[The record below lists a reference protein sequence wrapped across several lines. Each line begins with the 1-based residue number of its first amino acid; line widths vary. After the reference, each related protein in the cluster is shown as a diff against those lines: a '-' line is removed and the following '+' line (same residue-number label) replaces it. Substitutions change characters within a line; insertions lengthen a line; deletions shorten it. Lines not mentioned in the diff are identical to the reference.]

1 MAYLKLNNI
10 GVYKKAFSL
19 SNYIWIVVRKWD
31 MFAKNTIGSQF
42 VRSADSISANIAE
55 GFGKYYLKDIVRH
68 YRISRGSTLET
79 LDWNEKARK
88 RELIDEK
95 EYKYILNVL
104 QDLPK
109 EINQLIKFTK
119 GSMKKAII

>member
-1 MAYLKLNNI
+1 
-10 GVYKKAFSL
+10 
-19 SNYIWIVVRKWD
+19 

-55 GFGKYYLKDIVRH
+55 GFGKYYLKDMVRH

>member
-1 MAYLKLNNI
+1 M
-10 GVYKKAFSL
+10 
-19 SNYIWIVVRKWD
+19 
-31 MFAKNTIGSQF
+31 
-42 VRSADSISANIAE
+42 
-55 GFGKYYLKDIVRH
+55 
-68 YRISRGSTLET
+68 ET

-109 EINQLIKFTK
+109 EINQLVKFTK